1 MMNFAF
7 ILFFGCFAGNTAQ
20 IKSIKLNLFFNV
32 KCFFLHFF
40 LLVALFDSTSANQVD
55 EVVTTI
61 MMVPPRSEH
70 VSSYFTLCGR
80 MYQVKLTKNSD
91 GTVSISLVHDPSKDM
106 TPSSQFSDLKITV
119 INPVKGDLY
128 ICRGTIIPNN
138 SPSLNVV
145 DMNSYPM
152 LTLKITANCYFGSL
166 QTFHAYL
173 NGRSSKVI

>member
-1 MMNFAF
+1 M
-7 ILFFGCFAGNTAQ
+7 
-20 IKSIKLNLFFNV
+20 
-32 KCFFLHFF
+32 FLSSFF

-61 MMVPPRSEH
+61 MMVPPRLQH

-128 ICRGTIIPNN
+128 IGGGTIIPNN
-138 SPSLNVV
+138 SPSLINVV
-145 DMNSYPM
+145 DMNSWPM